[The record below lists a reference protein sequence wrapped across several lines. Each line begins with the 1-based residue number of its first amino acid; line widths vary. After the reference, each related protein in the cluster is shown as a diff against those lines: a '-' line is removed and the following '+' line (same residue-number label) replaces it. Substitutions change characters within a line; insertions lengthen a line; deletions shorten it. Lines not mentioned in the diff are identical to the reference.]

1 MGMNK
6 DELLELLRV
15 CGADPRSIDA
25 VELAYE
31 MGRKAG
37 LEEAQAAKEEPNEDT
52 GG

>member
-1 MGMNK
+1 MTK

-31 MGRKAG
+31 LGRKAG
-37 LEEAQAAKEEPNEDT
+37 VEEAQAERGEPDDT
-52 GG
+52 RG

>member
-1 MGMNK
+1 MNK

-37 LEEAQAAKEEPNEDT
+37 LEEAKGQADETPTD
-52 GG
+52 